1 MDERGFGR
9 PAIGRSGWKLRLMA
23 AVVLLALAGL
33 GGCVVEVQQPATPA
47 AAQPSIILDP
57 PGGPAGTLISAQGQG
72 WVPGSLVSIYLAP
85 PGQSEPSG
93 QALVSAPA
101 DAQGRIQVA
110 FAIPSQPSWE
120 GPGAATVVA
129 RAEAGPAFAQA
140 SLGVTGAPPAPT
152 PTSTVSITASDVL
165 ASPVPGATRSSG
177 PAPAPPGQPS
187 ATANTDLNVRAGPG
201 TDYPI
206 IGLLRGGQSA
216 EITGLSP
223 GGAWWQIRLLGEGG
237 GRGWV
242 SGGYVTT
249 QNTGDVPLV
258 RPPAPPPTATPVPI
272 AGWRGEYF
280 ANPDLAGA
288 PALVRDDPDL
298 NFDWGPNAPGPG
310 VTDDNFS
317 ARWTRDVTFSA
328 GNYRFYAYV
337 DDGARV
343 WVDGDLVIDQWH
355 ESTPTTYTADLT
367 LAEGAH
373 TLRMEYYEHTGNA
386 IAQLGWERA
395 TDYPDWR
402 GEYFDNPGLNGTP
415 VLVRND
421 ANVDFYWS
429 ESPGP
434 GVPADN
440 FSVRWTRGLYF
451 PGGTYRFSLDVD
463 DGARL
468 WVDDQLVIDGW
479 RSGPPKGYTA
489 GLGLGEGTHTL
500 RVEYFEFR
508 YVAQVHLNIGVAD
521 EGGNWEADYF
531 DNEKLRDDP
540 VLERQDN
547 FINFNWGTG
556 SPGPEVP
563 ADNFSARWTQNIR
576 FDGGT
581 YLFSA
586 WVDDGVRLWVDDIL
600 VLESWEAGRFR
611 QIKAEYH
618 LGGGTHRVRVEYFE
632 HTGDARID
640 VSWDRQ

>member
-1 MDERGFGR
+1 MDERGFGQ
-9 PAIGRSGWKLRLMA
+9 PASGRSGWKLRLMA
-23 AVVLLALAGL
+23 AAVPLALVTL
-33 GGCVVEVQQPATPA
+33 SGCVVEMQQPATPA
-47 AAQPSIILDP
+47 AAQP
-57 PGGPAGTLISAQGQG
+57 
-72 WVPGSLVSIYLAP
+72 
-85 PGQSEPSG
+85 
-93 QALVSAPA
+93 
-101 DAQGRIQVA
+101 
-110 FAIPSQPSWE
+110 AIVLTSP
-120 GPGAATVVA
+120 V
-129 RAEAGPAFAQA
+129 
-140 SLGVTGAPPAPT
+140 PT

-165 ASPVPGATRSSG
+165 ASPAPGEARTSG

-187 ATANTDLNVRAGPG
+187 ATATTDLNVRGGPG
-201 TDYPI
+201 VTYPI

-216 EITGLSP
+216 EVTGLSP
-223 GGAWWQIRLLGEGG
+223 DGGWWQIRLLGEGG

-249 QNTGDVPLV
+249 QNTRDVPLV
-258 RPPAPPPTATPVPI
+258 QPPAPPPTATPAPI

-280 ANPDLAGA
+280 ANRDLAGR
-288 PALVRDDPDL
+288 PALVRDDPNL

-310 VTDDNFS
+310 LPDDNFS
-317 ARWTRDVTFSA
+317 VRWTRDVTFST

-337 DDGARV
+337 DDGVRL
-343 WVDGDLVIDQWH
+343 WIDGDLVIDQWH
-355 ESTPTTYTADLT
+355 ESTPTTYTADLN
-367 LAEGAH
+367 LADGAH

-440 FSVRWTRGLYF
+440 FSVRWTRALYF
-451 PGGTYRFSLDVD
+451 PGGTYRFSLVVD

-479 RSGPPKGYTA
+479 RSGAPKEFTA
-489 GLGLGEGTHTL
+489 GLGLGEGNHTL

-508 YVAQVHLNIGVAD
+508 YVAQVHLAIGVAD

-531 DNEKLRDDP
+531 DNRKLDGDP
-540 VLERQDN
+540 VLERKDN

-586 WVDDGVRLWVDDIL
+586 WVDDGVRVWVDDIL
-600 VLESWEAGRFR
+600 VLESWEVGRFR
-611 QIKAEYH
+611 LKQAERH
-618 LGGGTHRVRVEYFE
+618 IGGGTHRVRVEYFE
-632 HTGDARID
+632 NTGDARIEL
-640 VSWDRQ
+640 SWERQ